1 MEKTESEAIKKY
13 KEHKKEVENEYKQE
27 QERKN
32 KDYALLEEAKRNFEI
47 RNKSKLI
54 KEVADKESC
63 VIIGRCANSIL
74 EDLPNVVKVF
84 IYSDMNNKVKR
95 AVDIYGIQEN
105 RAEKEIKRIDKLR
118 ANHYKYYTEREWK
131 DYNNYDICLNSDVLG
146 VEKTAELVCDIVKEK
161 EMMLNNS

>member
-54 KEVADKESC
+54 KEEQEKKQKELQEKKKQKRKEFNNLIFNIFQYTFSLPRNY
-63 VIIGRCANSIL
+63 INFNISI
-74 EDLPNVVKVF
+74 F
-84 IYSDMNNKVKR
+84 YITIYFRNN
-95 AVDIYGIQEN
+95 
-105 RAEKEIKRIDKLR
+105 IKR
-118 ANHYKYYTEREWK
+118 
-131 DYNNYDICLNSDVLG
+131 
-146 VEKTAELVCDIVKEK
+146 
-161 EMMLNNS
+161 